1 MHRSIPAR
9 ALTLVSLTVVSLT
22 LALSGA
28 PSSAAERL
36 IVNAKVYTASATRP
50 YAEAVAIR
58 DSTIV
63 AVGSRAEA
71 ARALGNTPEII
82 DAGGRT
88 LLPGLIDSHVHAALA
103 GVALLG
109 VDVAND
115 VHSIAKLAEIARAG
129 KANGRALRG
138 DVLQVYGIPIDVW
151 SHIDELN
158 ATFNGGEF
166 ADQAVFLLGM
176 DGHTAWGN
184 STLRKRVG
192 LDAKF
197 IGGLT
202 PAQRAYYGY
211 APDLTPNGFA
221 VDAGR
226 QTLDKALPP
235 LDAARLQAAA
245 GAALDYL
252 HGFGITSFLDP
263 LVDDKTLA
271 AYAAL
276 ARAGKLTAHVAGMIE
291 VKPDDRES
299 LPRAL
304 ALRARY
310 MDVPGLAVSGI
321 KVFADGVVEY
331 PSQTAAM
338 WAPYGKTGHSGD
350 LLFRPENFRALCV
363 EADRRGLIVHTH
375 AIGDRAVTET
385 LDGIEAARR
394 ANGDSGLPHT
404 ITHLQFVRPADQ
416 ARFAP
421 LGVIASYQ
429 LLWAE
434 AGEDTIDLVQP
445 YVDPAIYPWMYP
457 ARSMLDAGAVIAGA
471 SDWFVSSPNPFLA
484 IYQAETR
491 RGPRGVLDAGQAMPR
506 EAMLRAYT
514 INAARA
520 LHEEQAIGSI
530 EAGKAADLVLLD
542 RDVLTVPA
550 ESVRDTRVVWTM
562 VAGNVVYRAP

>member
-1 MHRSIPAR
+1 MHRSLPAR
-9 ALTLVSLTVVSLT
+9 VPTRASLVLVALGLV
-22 LALSGA
+22 LAGVAAGA
-28 PSSAAERL
+28 TEQL
-36 IVNAKVYTASATRP
+36 IVNAKVYTASALHP
-50 YAEAVAIR
+50 YAEAVALR
-58 DSTIV
+58 DGTIV

-71 ARALGNTPEII
+71 TRAVASSAEVI

-103 GVALLG
+103 GGALLG

-115 VHSIAKLAEIARAG
+115 VHSIEKLAEIARAG
-129 KANGRALRG
+129 KASGRAMAG
-138 DVLQVYGIPIDVW
+138 DVLQIYGIPLDVW
-151 SHIDELN
+151 SHTDELN
-158 ATFNGGEF
+158 ATFSGGEF
-166 ADQAVFLLGM
+166 ANQPVFLRGM

-184 STLRKRVG
+184 AALRKRVG

-197 IGGLT
+197 LGGLT

-211 APDLTPNGFA
+211 AADLTPNGFA

-226 QTLDKALPP
+226 ETLDKALPP
-235 LDAARLQAAA
+235 VDAAHLEAAA
-245 GAALDYL
+245 GAAVDYL
-252 HGFGITSFLDP
+252 HGLGITSFLDP
-263 LVDDKTLA
+263 LADEKVLG
-271 AYAAL
+271 AYRDL
-276 ARAGKLTAHVAGMIE
+276 ARAGKLTAHVAAMIE

-304 ALRARY
+304 ALRERFGN
-310 MDVPGLAVSGI
+310 VPGLAVSGI
-321 KVFADGVVEY
+321 KIFADGVVEY

-338 WAPYGKTGHSGD
+338 WAPYGKSGRSGD
-350 LLFRPENFRALCV
+350 LLFRPENFRALCI
-363 EADRRGLIVHTH
+363 EADRRGLIIHTH

-404 ITHLQFVRPADQ
+404 ITHLQFVRPIDQ

-520 LHEEQAIGSI
+520 MHEEKVIGSI

-562 VAGNVVYRAP
+562 VAGKTVYRAP